1 MRENDPTTEFSAAD
15 RAIVPV
21 TDADIPQIAELERI
35 CFSDPWSEQTLRD
48 SLVNPLYRF
57 VAVKDGARVLGYAGM
72 FLTIPE
78 AQIANIAV
86 TPDARRQGL
95 GRLLVRGLVREAEE
109 AGAQVVFLEVREHN
123 AGAIALY
130 EQEGFIRV
138 GMRKNYYDNP
148 VENGFV
154 YMRMIVRE

>member
-1 MRENDPTTEFSAAD
+1 MKENDPTTEFSAAD
-15 RAIVPV
+15 RTIVPV
-21 TDADIPQIAELERI
+21 TDADIPQIAELERT